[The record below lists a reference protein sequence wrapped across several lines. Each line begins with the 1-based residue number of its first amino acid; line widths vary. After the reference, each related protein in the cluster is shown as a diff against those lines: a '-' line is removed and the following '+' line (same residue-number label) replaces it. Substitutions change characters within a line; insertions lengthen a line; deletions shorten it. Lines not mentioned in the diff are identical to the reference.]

1 MTQPIVYRTID
12 ELVTEENTI
21 FLDAEILN
29 LTKLKS
35 SWSRLNSAPAFSKL
49 SGDCL
54 RICMADMVYLAE
66 LMYMPDADIVV
77 TPKNYERAKSFQK
90 WFIEKFKYLKNG
102 PELQIQ
108 DNYSRGSRDYRKKLF
123 GDLRFMHK
131 NICRLAEHSFRSF
144 PLDKELFTYFEL
156 ITSPS
161 KKPSASEE
169 IVSYLLYNSL
179 INNKKSSALTY
190 DHFIGDYLTDAVES
204 LLQDNPSW
212 DVKSRLSNN
221 TISVYYVRDDNKLA
235 TMVSSSELI
244 G

>member
-1 MTQPIVYRTID
+1 MTPPIVYRTID

-35 SWSRLNSAPAFSKL
+35 FWSRLNSAPAFSKL

-54 RICMADMVYLAE
+54 RICMANMVYLAE
-66 LMYMPDADIVV
+66 LMCMPGADIVV
-77 TPKNYERAKSFQK
+77 TPKTYDRAESFQK
-90 WFIEKFKYLKNG
+90 WFIKKFEHLKHG
-102 PELQIQ
+102 LDSQIP
-108 DNYSRGSRDYRKKLF
+108 DNYSRCVKNYRKKLF

-131 NICRLAEHSFRSF
+131 NICRLAEYSFRSF

-221 TISVYYVRDDNKLA
+221 PISVYFVQDDNKLA
-235 TMVSSSELI
+235 TRVSSSELI
-244 G
+244 S